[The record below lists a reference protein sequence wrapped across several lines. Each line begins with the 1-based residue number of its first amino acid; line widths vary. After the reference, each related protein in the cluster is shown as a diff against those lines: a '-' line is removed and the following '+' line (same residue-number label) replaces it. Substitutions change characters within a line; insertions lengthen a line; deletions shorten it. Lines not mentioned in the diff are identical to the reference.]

1 MKLFTFS
8 HHGSCLAITCFQ
20 RICANVQ
27 NRTYSES
34 LHLVNS
40 NTRVKD
46 KIQCRLYVLF
56 QNHHLQNDYV
66 KMIFAVLLRD
76 YNQSGQVEKY
86 T

>member
-66 KMIFAVLLRD
+66 IKNDICGITPRLYPKRL
-76 YNQSGQVEKY
+76 S
-86 T
+86 